1 MENANPDSCRKSK
14 LSRKV
19 KSTLSDVF
27 SVHPTVSCPK
37 DTQLRLIFISYR
49 ITLSALASTL
59 GGIVRPICLAA
70 GRLITSSL
78 LLLSNVLI
86 NGGHLITLSALA
98 RMCGEMV
105 TPICFAVFKLIT
117 ISNLVGC
124 STGMSAGLAPFKIL
138 AR

>member
-1 MENANPDSCRKSK
+1 MISLVIAR
-14 LSRKV
+14 LLFLISRRL
-19 KSTLSDVF
+19 TSDL
-27 SVHPTVSCPK
+27 C
-37 DTQLRLIFISYR
+37 
-49 ITLSALASTL
+49 
-59 GGIVRPICLAA
+59 
-70 GRLITSSL
+70 
-78 LLLSNVLI
+78 
-86 NGGHLITLSALA
+86 HLITLSALA